1 MKMDDKDLK
10 IMGQNTLY
18 LDENMPKI
26 GRLLR
31 QVYDILPEGTTLTVK
46 AANQGKF
53 FELNYLKSEN
63 DFSLVLSKL
72 EP

>member
-53 FELNYLKSEN
+53 YELNYLKSEN
-63 DFSLVLSKL
+63 DFSLVL
-72 EP
+72 

>member
-1 MKMDDKDLK
+1 MDAKDLK
-10 IMGQNTLY
+10 IMGQNILY
-18 LDENMPKI
+18 IDENMPKI
-26 GRLLR
+26 GGLLR
-31 QVYDILPEGTTLTVK
+31 QVYDIFPEGTTLTVK